1 MSKSSQFVSEFVAN
15 SDIKLS
21 LEQLCDALNTEK
33 NFIRQL
39 VEQDLIT
46 PKGDEKEW
54 QFDII
59 CYKRAKSACSFYHD
73 LDVNMA
79 GIALALDLLD
89 KIERLEHEL
98 NNASNN

>member
-1 MSKSSQFVSEFVAN
+1 MSKSSQSVSEFVAN

-21 LEQLCDALNTEK
+21 LEQLCDALDTK
-33 NFIRQL
+33 QSFILQL

-46 PKGDEKEW
+46 PKGNENEW
-54 QFDII
+54 QFDIT
-59 CYKRAKSACSFYHD
+59 CYNRAKSACSFYHD

-98 NNASNN
+98 NNVPSN